1 MSKAETLIQLESK
14 IMKEK
19 AGWSCGHRYIDWWI
33 DWQIDTANPLCKTKQ
48 KIWLSKINDVI
59 PE

>member
-19 AGWSCGHRYIDWWI
+19 ARWSCGHRYIDWWI
-33 DWQIDTANPLCKTKQ
+33 DWQMDIANPLCKTK
-48 KIWLSKINDVI
+48 KKYGFLK
-59 PE
+59 